1 MRQAVTIGGNEE
13 RLRFGDAVRLL
24 KSMRAF
30 RYEPVARIRR
40 ALWRFAEDRLV
51 IDGHAPA
58 PSYRETLRDIGF
70 LLAHHPERREQL
82 GIRTIY
88 ALQGRSPDYISASLM
103 WALVN
108 RERCWGAPENR
119 LFFLTKRKRTV
130 LRPRCAICPR
140 FLSVIPA
147 DLFHSPRAPWVRPG
161 VFFTRD
167 SLCHACAQKFR
178 TSDPTEAALRF
189 LKKAAA

>member
-40 ALWRFAEDRLV
+40 ALWRFASDRPV

-58 PSYRETLRDIGF
+58 PSYRRAIQWDIQRIIAQG
-70 LLAHHPERREQL
+70 RRAEW
-82 GIRTIY
+82 GVRTIY
-88 ALQGRSPDYISASLM
+88 ALRGRSPDYIPEDLV
-103 WALVN
+103 WAVVN
-108 RERCWGAPENR
+108 RRHCRMSEDWRYYSR
-119 LFFLTKRKRTV
+119 KDRKRTV
-130 LRPRCAICPR
+130 LRPRCAICPS
-140 FLSVIPA
+140 FLEVQNREKPVIYA
-147 DLFHSPRAPWVRPG
+147 DYPLPG
-161 VFFTRD
+161 VFFAYD
-167 SLCHACAQKFR
+167 SLCHACARKFR